1 MRITIHS
8 VWTWAYL
15 VFAGIALMSCAKSM
29 NPDIERGSSYNF
41 REGYPEVRFSAIG
54 LIDEQGEPSINIA
67 SDIVMGSLIY
77 NQKDDQYVANVT
89 IDVQIINQSNMNNI
103 IGAKQYTLDITE
115 DDPDIVYSQQI
126 HTFEKEIP
134 VEPGSYKI
142 NFTLTDESSDKKV
155 SHSTE
160 TYLPN
165 PENNISN
172 LTNIRLEGKNM
183 SDENPSWSPI
193 TTYDVPGRI
202 DSLKFVFQV
211 TNNKSDEPM
220 TIDSKLSRFES
231 DTSYARP
238 MHFNNYSPS
247 SIQYKGVNYN
257 KEEVIQT
264 TQRKLAEPG
273 NVLIEFTFGNQ
284 QRGNYRFEVT
294 TNKPSAE
301 SEDQAFKARDFG
313 IKSKNY
319 PSIQSA
325 KELAQPLVYLM
336 RKKKYEKLM
345 AINDADS
352 LKQAVD
358 RFWLQHIGN
367 KSRTKSIIKKFYN
380 RVEEANKQFSNFK
393 EGWKTDPGMLYI
405 LLGPPWYVDERLDEM
420 YWSYSYNR
428 SDPNR
433 NFYFFEP
440 RNKTEYFPFN
450 HYIFRRSQS
459 YFTLQYQQVEL
470 WLSGSI
476 MQRNL

>member
-1 MRITIHS
+1 MRLSIHN
-8 VWTWAYL
+8 VRILAYL
-15 VFAGIALMSCAKSM
+15 VVAAIGFMGCAQSM

-41 REGYPEVRFSAIG
+41 REGYPEVRFAAIG
-54 LIDEQGEPSINIA
+54 LINDQGEPSINIA

-77 NQKDDQYVANVT
+77 NKEGDQYIANVT
-89 IDVQIINQSNMNNI
+89 IDVQIINQSNNNNI
-103 IGAKQYTLDITE
+103 VGAKQYTLDIAE

-126 HTFEKEIP
+126 HTFEKQIP

-142 NFTLTDESSDKKV
+142 NFTLTDESSDRKI

-211 TNNKSDEPM
+211 TNNNSDEPM

-247 SIQYKGVNYN
+247 SIQYKGVDYD

-264 TQRKLAEPG
+264 TQRKLVEPG
-273 NVLIEFTFGNQ
+273 NVLIEFTFGKQ

-294 TNKPSAE
+294 TNKPSVE
-301 SEDQAFKARDFG
+301 SEEPAFKARDFG

-319 PSIQSA
+319 PSIQSS

-336 RKKKYEKLM
+336 KKKNYEKLM
-345 AINDADS
+345 AINNADS
-352 LKQAVD
+352 MKQAVD

-367 KSRTKSIIKKFYN
+367 KSQTKSVIKKFYN

-405 LLGPPWYVDERLDEM
+405 LLGPPWYVNERLDEM
-420 YWSYSYNR
+420 HWSYSYNR
-428 SDPNR
+428 TDPDR
-433 NFYFFEP
+433 NFYFHEP
-440 RNKTEYFPFN
+440 RNKNKFFPYN
-450 HYIFRRSQS
+450 HYLLRRSQS
-459 YFTLQYQQVEL
+459 YFTLQYQQADL